1 MKIFTGILVSL
12 LCVSLCCAGEV
23 DVFELSKRGTPS
35 QLKEALK
42 AGAVFNVSRDYDAS
56 NDDAEND
63 EESLFSW
70 GETPLHLAAAYNHN
84 PDSVKFLISQ
94 GLDVNAE
101 GENGLGI
108 SGTPLSC
115 AMWHD
120 NYKAAKVLLEAGAD
134 PNYWSMVWFFCGT
147 AFHDVALITESSADI
162 RFMIEAL
169 TKAGGNINVHEEF
182 DSEERQEFI
191 DDLKAGGYDSLTLA
205 DGKINPEDPFNI
217 GDLRLSRGGIL
228 SAESSCTPLIY
239 AVLYDNPDAVNIL
252 LDYGADANIRSI
264 EGMTAFDYAK
274 HLPKD
279 SKLRKSPAYQK
290 LKKATRN

>member
-115 AMWHD
+115 AIW
-120 NYKAAKVLLEAGAD
+120 NRNFTAAKVLLEAGAD
-134 PNYWSMVWFFCGT
+134 PDYWFIVWFSCGT
-147 AFHDVALITESSADI
+147 AFHEAASITDSSSDI

-182 DSEERQEFI
+182 DSEERQEFLAE
-191 DDLKAGGYDSLTLA
+191 LKTGGYDSLTLKN
-205 DGKINPEDPFNI
+205 GKIDPEDPFNV

-228 SAESSCTPLIY
+228 SAESSCTPLMY
-239 AVLYDNPDAVNIL
+239 AVLYDNPDAVNVL
-252 LDYGADANIRSI
+252 LDFRADTKIRSI

-279 SKLRKSPAYQK
+279 SKLRKSPAYER